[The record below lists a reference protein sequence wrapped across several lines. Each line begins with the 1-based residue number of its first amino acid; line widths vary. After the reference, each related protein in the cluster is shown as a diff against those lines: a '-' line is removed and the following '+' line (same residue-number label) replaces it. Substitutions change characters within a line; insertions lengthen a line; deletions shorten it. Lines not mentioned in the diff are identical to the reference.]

1 MSRLVVVLWLTAV
14 WVTLWESVSA
24 ANLLGGV
31 AVAGVVVYLLPP
43 RTPVSRVG
51 FRPFA
56 AIRLIL
62 YFLWELILASAE
74 VAWEVATPRNRI
86 RPAVVSVQLDTDV
99 PGIITAVANMVSLT
113 PGTITLEV
121 DEDNRTLFIHV
132 LHLKTVE
139 DTRTSVRRLEEVTSR
154 AFPGI
159 SRVGSADRKEKPT

>member
-31 AVAGVVVYLLPP
+31 AVAGIVVYLLPP

-51 FRPFA
+51 FRPLA
-56 AIRLIL
+56 AIGLL
-62 YFLWELILASAE
+62 FFFLWELIQASAE

-121 DEDNRTLFIHV
+121 DVDNRTLFIHV

-139 DTRTSVRRLEEVTSR
+139 DTRKSVRRLEEVTSR
-154 AFPGI
+154 AFPTRGTL
-159 SRVGSADRKEKPT
+159 GSADWEESRR